1 MKAGLP
7 VFPLGVWVH
16 NLKADRRCRK
26 NAVMYYVCCFP
37 YCAPSIANS
46 RALRLAIDQ
55 ESIITLH
62 VSVRRTGSAALAFV
76 LCIHSSH

>member
-7 VFPLGVWVH
+7 VFPLGVEVH

-26 NAVMYYVCCFP
+26 NAVMYVCCFP

-46 RALRLAIDQ
+46 RALAIDQ
-55 ESIITLH
+55 ESESVITLH
-62 VSVRRTGSAALAFV
+62 ASVRQTGSDALAFV

>member
-7 VFPLGVWVH
+7 VFPLGVEVH

-26 NAVMYYVCCFP
+26 NAVMYVYCFP

-46 RALRLAIDQ
+46 RALAIDQ
-55 ESIITLH
+55 ESIITVH
-62 VSVRRTGSAALAFV
+62 ASVRRTGSAALAFV